1 MNSGLDLNGTGSC
14 SSRTRLWRTRSYLY
28 GARNPLSTERKAYL
42 SRGGESRPPRL
53 VHGCFREE
61 ILEAITELAE
71 RRGPNLVRPC
81 WDFRHP
87 DRELEGAARCSVALG
102 LARPPPRSPMLEP
115 RRVIQTQLEMRGSEN
130 NTRLFLPCLGWVGIR
145 GSPEKQASL
154 HRCQAGAR
162 RFLKRSRLDGA
173 RTQLRAQVQHA
184 GHPGN
189 SLHEVCMENA
199 DLSARNWRRTRQV
212 ISDVQKTGPNGWS

>member
-1 MNSGLDLNGTGSC
+1 
-14 SSRTRLWRTRSYLY
+14 
-28 GARNPLSTERKAYL
+28 
-42 SRGGESRPPRL
+42 
-53 VHGCFREE
+53 
-61 ILEAITELAE
+61 
-71 RRGPNLVRPC
+71 
-81 WDFRHP
+81 
-87 DRELEGAARCSVALG
+87 
-102 LARPPPRSPMLEP
+102 MLEP

-130 NTRLFLPCLGWVGIR
+130 STHLFLPCLGWVGIR

-189 SLHEVCMENA
+189 SLYVWQMSTP
-199 DLSARNWRRTRQV
+199 DTRTGNWRRYPQLF
-212 ISDVQKTGPNGWS
+212 SDVQKTGPNGWSAARRAASAQKLSSSSCRTCQQSPLPWRSYKISCSALRRAESCCPASNAYRTWYKEGLVRFTGNCINLG